1 MQVFAVDSSEKSI
14 NINLK
19 ATVDRYTNIDQAKG
33 DSDLVSKNL
42 FLNQYQ
48 VKEIFDKN
56 AASHSTQWDISI
68 YRNLKVTLIH

>member
-56 AASHSTQWDISI
+56 AASHSTQ
-68 YRNLKVTLIH
+68 